1 MIEVNEYFLKLYINL
16 CQKFKSKPILFKNKN
31 QKLELKRIGFI
42 YGITNEQIK
51 KANFLI
57 LFCLTLFFFI
67 LFIFLPKSTGFLF
80 FSLTSYFILYFDINN
95 ILLIEIKKQENKNI
109 DSYRFFLLYI
119 TIYSQIIHKS
129 ENFLVHIINF
139 FGYFPT
145 LGINTSKKI
154 QEILFGASIKEKLME
169 IKFFSQEF
177 NYLFHHLISA
187 NNINKNHSLIDEFEE
202 KLLYRFEVFL
212 SKFETHLQILTFIT
226 IFYPILFF
234 FANLF
239 YIQSTLDRLSFLSI
253 FLMILV
259 FLEKRWIISF
269 PVIITENNSRH
280 HELTLLEIIKFL
292 EKMSYYLQ
300 FSSAQF
306 ALLESIQ
313 NSTFKNISERNL
325 VKIYLSFNPISKFFD
340 LLKKKGKDQK
350 ISIILET
357 FLQILN
363 RNSERSIDFYYILNH
378 IFKQHL
384 KIEKKKNLIQKEI
397 KIKSNT
403 FKFIST
409 IILSILSVFIFI
421 FRSILSKSEL
431 YLQNTLN
438 FSAVRTNYLGIEGI
452 FLISLYFLIV
462 ILFSFNRM
470 TSQNKFQKIDL
481 FFIIFFIILFFSTKS
496 LIFINIL

>member
-1 MIEVNEYFLKLYINL
+1 M

-31 QKLELKRIGFI
+31 QKVELNRIEYI

-57 LFCLTLFFFI
+57 LFCLTLIYFI
-67 LFIFLPKSTGFLF
+67 IFIFLPKSTGFLSF
-80 FSLTSYFILYFDINN
+80 LLTSFFILYFYTNN
-95 ILLIEIKKQENKNI
+95 ILLIETKEQENKKI
-109 DSYRFFLLYI
+109 DSYRFFLLYF

-129 ENFLVHIINF
+129 ENFFVYIINF
-139 FGYFPT
+139 FRYFPT

-169 IKFFSQEF
+169 IRFFSQEF
-177 NYLFHHLISA
+177 NYLYHHLISA
-187 NNINKNHSLIDEFEE
+187 KVFSKNHSLVEEFEE
-202 KLLYRFEVFL
+202 KLLYRFEIFL

-239 YIQSTLDRLSFLSI
+239 YIQSNLDRFSFLSI
-253 FLMILV
+253 FLMVLV

-269 PVIITENNSRH
+269 PVIITENNSRNNKI
-280 HELTLLEIIKFL
+280 TLLEIIKFL

-300 FSSAQF
+300 FSSAHF

-325 VKIYLSFNPISKFFD
+325 IKIYLSFNPISKFFN

-363 RNSERSIDFYYILNH
+363 RNSEKSIDFYYILNH
-378 IFKQHL
+378 IFKQHI
-384 KIEKKKNLIQKEI
+384 KIEKKKNLILKEI

-421 FRSILSKSEL
+421 FRSVLSKNEL

-438 FSAVRTNYLGIEGI
+438 FNLFPTNNLRIEGI

-462 ILFSFNRM
+462 ILFSFNKM
-470 TSQNKFQKIDL
+470 TSKNKFQKIDL
-481 FFIIFFIILFFSTKS
+481 FFIIFFVILFFSTKS